1 METYQNAHRELPEN
15 RGSRNLIFFL
25 PSYLVDVWVVNWQ
38 MDIGEL
44 MATTQSANAFKEGY
58 GPDAYAGNAHLND
71 FSESQTERSYAA
83 GK

>member
-1 METYQNAHRELPEN
+1 
-15 RGSRNLIFFL
+15 
-25 PSYLVDVWVVNWQ
+25 